1 VMDAVSEDE
10 WSRLSVDEVVELLS
24 CDELNVPD
32 ERSVLDAALT
42 WLNHVDVDDDDA
54 CRRPLHAARVL
65 AAVKLPLLS
74 PQVSFRCA
82 YAKTK
87 GSGVTRNS
95 GGPWT
100 KYRVGPLHPLPPYL
114 PLPSLSLPSPPF
126 PPTPL

>member
-1 VMDAVSEDE
+1 MMDAVSEDE

-87 GSGVTRNS
+87 GQTAHIPYAPVTIRRPFD
-95 GGPWT
+95 GHLT
-100 KYRVGPLHPLPPYL
+100 AYQR
-114 PLPSLSLPSPPF
+114 SLKSK
-126 PPTPL
+126 